1 MLQVDLDL
9 GPQKC
14 THAAG
19 VRMLLLYTLATLRI
33 ISLFTL
39 SWKQNASTEQRPDFH
54 QESGEGPK
62 GGFLPSSGSS
72 FEIFH

>member
-1 MLQVDLDL
+1 MLQVDLDP
-9 GPQKC
+9 GSQKC
-14 THAAG
+14 THAAR
-19 VRMLLLYTLATLRI
+19 VRMLFLYTLATLRI
-33 ISLFTL
+33 INLFTL

-72 FEIFH
+72 FANVH